1 MKTKLIS
8 QDREKTHAIIFADGD
23 EFMQGM
29 RSFAVEQGISAAHF
43 TAIGA
48 FSKTTLGYYDM
59 EKKEYKKI
67 PVNEQVEA
75 LSLIGD
81 IALKGE
87 EVEIHAHVV
96 AGKADGST
104 VGGHI
109 MEAQVRPTLEVML
122 TESPSHLQ
130 RKVDQNS
137 GLALISI

>member
-1 MKTKLIS
+1 MKTKPIT
-8 QDREKTHAIIFADGD
+8 QDKEKTYAIISDDGD

-29 RSFAVEQGISAAHF
+29 RSFAQEHGISAAHF

-59 EKKEYKKI
+59 EKKEYRKI

-75 LSLIGD
+75 LSLMGD

-96 AGKADGST
+96 AGRSDGST

-109 MEAQVRPTLEVML
+109 MEAYVRPTLEVML
-122 TESPSHLQ
+122 TVSPSHLQ
-130 RKVDQNS
+130 RKIDHNS